1 MADPGEPVRGNVGVR
16 EGWPI
21 VPIVGYVLLFA
32 LIPVVLL
39 FAQGLLLGG
48 WAGWISALTASPLN
62 QQAFEN
68 SLEQGGLSAVLAVGI
83 GYPAGVFLGR
93 YAWPGRSAV
102 RTFLLVPFLLPSIVV
117 VLGMLDLF
125 GPSGTLSGAVP
136 ALGVLGHGIPA
147 IIAANLLFNVP
158 IVILFTALGCESAP
172 ADLEET
178 AVTLGAGPGR
188 TYRDVWGPPSWLG
201 AAAGGFLTFL
211 FSAVAFATPLVLCGA
226 RCYTVEARIW
236 YLDQYGFDPT
246 GASLLALALFLFL
259 VIPTVAY
266 LALLHRLRSRSS
278 SARGRRSRTVPV
290 RSPVAYALAA
300 ETLALLGAIVVFLA
314 AVLYRSLTPAAGGA
328 FGSPWSALFGPTA
341 TQLLGIPMLQVVGNT
356 LFFAAVA
363 ATIVLLLGIVAGYVL
378 GARPRLSTGLS
389 LYLFLPLLISPVLLA
404 FSLAQFWRPVLGG
417 ESTVWILIIVSQ
429 SILALPFA
437 LQSLQ
442 IPLAGLSPSARD
454 SARVLGAPSWIA
466 YLDTDLPR
474 VRRGLLTAGLFAFA
488 LGLGE
493 FTATYFLVTPNFTT
507 LSVAVYDLQNL
518 RQFPLAEATAGLLL
532 VVSLAVFAA
541 VHYGG
546 RHAEF

>member
-1 MADPGEPVRGNVGVR
+1 
-16 EGWPI
+16 
-21 VPIVGYVLLFA
+21 LFA

-39 FAQGLLLGG
+39 FAQGLLFGGLG
-48 WAGWISALTASPLN
+48 GWISALTESSLN

-68 SLEQGGLSAVLAVGI
+68 SLEQGGISAVLAVAI

-93 YAWPGRSAV
+93 YTWPGRSAV
-102 RTFLLVPFLLPSIVV
+102 RAFLLVPFLLPSIVV

-125 GPSGTLSGAVP
+125 GPSGALSSAVP

-172 ADLEET
+172 AELEET

-278 SARGRRSRTVPV
+278 SGRARSRILRV
-290 RSPVAYALAA
+290 RTPVAYALAA

-314 AVLYRSLTPAAGGA
+314 TVLYRSLTPAAGGT
-328 FGSPWSALFGPTA
+328 FGSPWSELFSPTA
-341 TQLLGIPMLQVVGNT
+341 TNLLGIPMLQVVGNT

-363 ATIVLLLGIVAGYVL
+363 ATIVLLLGVVAGYAL

-474 VRRGLLTAGLFAFA
+474 VRPGLMTAGLFAFA

-507 LSVAVYDLQNL
+507 LSVAVYDLQGL
-518 RQFPLAEATAGLLL
+518 RQFPLAEAAAGLLL